1 MTETMRRKIAAATTA
16 KIALEALR
24 ERATAADLAPC
35 REVRPPA
42 AIHHASLDGTF
53 SYLRPNQTCAG
64 KKRLFENAARA
75 FDAGV
80 GRGAETAREREV
92 EKRHAKIGRLAADG
106 STSSP

>member
-35 REVRPPA
+35 R
-42 AIHHASLDGTF
+42 HASLDGTF

-80 GRGAETAREREV
+80 GGGAETAREREV
-92 EKRHAKIGRLAADG
+92 EKRHAKIGRFAADG